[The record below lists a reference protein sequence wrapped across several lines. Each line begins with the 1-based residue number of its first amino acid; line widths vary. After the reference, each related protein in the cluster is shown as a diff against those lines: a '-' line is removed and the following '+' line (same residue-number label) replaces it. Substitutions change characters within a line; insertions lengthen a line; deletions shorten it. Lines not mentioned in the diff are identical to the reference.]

1 MAEQTGWGAL
11 LRVVAAGGPTLDGRP
26 QRMTI
31 SQNDV
36 LTAIDIVAL
45 VASGMRRN

>member
-1 MAEQTGWGAL
+1 
-11 LRVVAAGGPTLDGRP
+11 
-26 QRMTI
+26 MTI

-45 VASGMRRN
+45 VASGMWRN